1 MRAGFSSTNRPSVGD
16 RTDEEIEAA
25 RAAYEQLSALSE
37 RPSILLASYFGSL
50 REALPALAS
59 TGVEGFAV
67 DLVAGQDSIGSVPEL
82 ARKLVVAGVVDG
94 RNIWRSDLDSAL
106 STLGALLGSVDTLAV
121 STSCSL
127 LHVPY
132 ALDAEADVDKALRS
146 WLAFGTEKVK
156 EVVTLATALTQG
168 RESVEDEFALARA
181 AASTRK
187 DDRRLNDASVRGRL
201 AAVLNSATGRAP
213 AAERRAAQDELLS
226 LPPLPTTTIGSYPQ
240 TSKIRIARRST
251 AQGRD
256 RRSRVRQPYARR
268 NCRSCCAPGKA
279 GPGRSCSR

>member
-1 MRAGFSSTNRPSVGD
+1 M
-16 RTDEEIEAA
+16 
-25 RAAYEQLSALSE
+25 
-37 RPSILLASYFGSL
+37 
-50 REALPALAS
+50 
-59 TGVEGFAV
+59 
-67 DLVAGQDSIGSVPEL
+67 
-82 ARKLVVAGVVDG
+82 VDG

-181 AASTRK
+181 A
-187 DDRRLNDASVRGRL
+187 RRPARTIADSMMRVFGDAW
-201 AAVLNSATGRAP
+201 
-213 AAERRAAQDELLS
+213 
-226 LPPLPTTTIGSYPQ
+226 PP
-240 TSKIRIARRST
+240 
-251 AQGRD
+251 
-256 RRSRVRQPYARR
+256 
-268 NCRSCCAPGKA
+268 C
-279 GPGRSCSR
+279 